1 MFILTWKTK
10 RVSNL
15 TFVYIMMYVWS
26 NMKGWCDGGR
36 ILYASQQACMAY
48 TSRGSSISF
57 RTPDLW
63 LSILNLNSVE
73 ERKWMHVFPKSL
85 KASPPRWNRVKASHH
100 ATKHYGNMHA
110 CLEPSESSG
119 ADLFFALLLL
129 LMVWE
134 ELDELLASSPHNVVA
149 LSLGNRASV
158 VAGSASLFRFP
169 YAMALVSFRY
179 KYNENLP
186 NDFRQMSFWRMRRS
200 SQQASHEC
208 MHSLDT
214 ALLKQRQRSTRQE
227 HSHSFDS

>member
-1 MFILTWKTK
+1 MKKNETSVEFEILFISW
-10 RVSNL
+10 
-15 TFVYIMMYVWS
+15 IMMYGPTWRAD
-26 NMKGWCDGGR
+26 CDGGR
-36 ILYASQQACMAY
+36 ILYPSQQACMAY
-48 TSRGSSISF
+48 TSRCSSISF

-63 LSILNLNSVE
+63 LSIMNLNSVE
-73 ERKWMHVFPKSL
+73 ERKWMHVFHKSL
-85 KASPPRWNRVKASHH
+85 KASPPRWSRVKASHH
-100 ATKHYGNMHA
+100 ATNHYGNMHA
-110 CLEPSESSG
+110 PSESSG

-214 ALLKQRQRSTRQE
+214 ALLTQRQQSTR
-227 HSHSFDS
+227 